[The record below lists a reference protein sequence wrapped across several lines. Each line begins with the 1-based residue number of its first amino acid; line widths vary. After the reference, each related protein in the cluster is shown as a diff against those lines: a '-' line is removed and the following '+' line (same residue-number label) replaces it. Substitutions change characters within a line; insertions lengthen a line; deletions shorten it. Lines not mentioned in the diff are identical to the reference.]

1 MMTCAVSFCRR
12 FFLIIPILAMGFWF
26 LAEKGCGWTPDA
38 SPVLASMATDAP
50 QQPRPATD
58 SQTSEQSSIFE
69 TDFSLGPPSESKTRS
84 IKRAAIL
91 LRKASETLGKDERLA
106 VRFIRRAIAILK
118 HEVIAGLDG
127 PEYDRVSVPS
137 ADDDWKD
144 DTRFFNSGFR
154 VPGFEFS
161 EPSS

>member
-12 FFLIIPILAMGFWF
+12 FFLVIPVLAMGFWLF
-26 LAEKGCGWTPDA
+26 AEKGCVPTPDA
-38 SPVLASMATDAP
+38 SPVLASTTTGAEPPPHAVSMAPGQSSLSATDRSLD
-50 QQPRPATD
+50 QP
-58 SQTSEQSSIFE
+58 
-69 TDFSLGPPSESKTRS
+69 LESKSRS

-106 VRFIRRAIAILK
+106 VLFIRRAIAILK

-127 PEYDRVSVPS
+127 LEYDRVSVPS

-144 DTRFFNSGFR
+144 DT
-154 VPGFEFS
+154 
-161 EPSS
+161 

>member
-38 SPVLASMATDAP
+38 SPVLASTATGAEQPPHAVSMAP
-50 QQPRPATD
+50 
-58 SQTSEQSSIFE
+58 EQSSLSA
-69 TDFSLGPPSESKTRS
+69 TDRSLGQPSESKTRS

-118 HEVIAGLDG
+118 HEVIADLDG

-144 DTRFFNSGFR
+144 DTRLFNSGFR